1 MKRKLSDYFPSGA
14 ITLKESAKDWQDAV
28 DISMEALLTHDIVDP
43 SYVSAIKKSTIENG
57 PYYLVAPEVAMP
69 HARPE
74 MGAKNT
80 GLTLTLLKEGV
91 VFDDAS
97 EPVKLLLG
105 LAAADSTS
113 HIDAIQALCEL
124 LSEDDAL
131 DSILAAKNEKEV
143 INLLNQY

>member
-1 MKRKLSDYFPSGA
+1 
-14 ITLKESAKDWQDAV
+14 
-28 DISMEALLTHDIVDP
+28 
-43 SYVSAIKKSTIENG
+43 
-57 PYYLVAPEVAMP
+57 MP